1 MLQIWDPIRYTHKDF
16 WNMNIID
23 QLIGENKTN
32 LGTLFNLKHLHKKFG
47 ISVRTWREY
56 IKRKELRAFKIGRS
70 YLVSEDDVMAFFK
83 EKEAYTWRKKGA
95 YPFDELQ

>member
-1 MLQIWDPIRYTHKDF
+1 MLYSKA
-16 WNMNIID
+16 ID
-23 QLIGENKTN
+23 QI
-32 LGTLFNLKHLHKKFG
+32 FNLKQPHEKFG
-47 ISVRTWREY
+47 ISARTWREY
-56 IKRKELRAFKIGRS
+56 IKRKELKAFKIGRS